1 MTGTPMLALQ
11 SPKAAV
17 QLAMLINML
26 SIGSLMMVMPLGPDF
41 VRELGMPPSQI
52 GYLSGAATLAAAL
65 SGLLA
70 APWLDRFERK
80 LTLLVLLAL
89 RFLALAGCAL
99 ADDPTELI
107 GLFMLSGLMAGPM
120 GAVLM
125 ALLLD
130 LIPPAERG
138 RQLAYLGIGFSLAAI
153 VIVPLSLEL
162 ALRAGWAAPFLVFG
176 GLGLVFV
183 ALGAWLIPTPSRH
196 ERVPGGFWPL
206 LRSPLCLA
214 AYAIIS
220 VQMAG
225 HFLLV
230 PHFSNYFQFNLAFP
244 REQIGLL
251 FLAGGLGSILAMR
264 LGGTW
269 IDRGSA
275 VRVVLI
281 SSGGLSLVTLLGFAL
296 PLGLPLYLTFTLF
309 MALSAVRTNSTL
321 TIAAGVPAPH
331 QRGAF
336 MALQG
341 TVSNTAAGLAS
352 LASARY
358 LSAGPANEL
367 IGFDHLAW
375 LYAVAGLAAGFG
387 VLGLLR
393 GIRQR
398 GEPAAA
404 TSTTKAAESAKSS

>member
-1 MTGTPMLALQ
+1 MSVLQ
-11 SPKAAV
+11 SPKATV

-26 SIGSLMMVMPLGPDF
+26 SIGGLMMVMPLGPDF
-41 VRELGMPPSQI
+41 VRYLGMPPSQI

-70 APWLDRFERK
+70 APFLDRFERK
-80 LTLLVLLAL
+80 RTLLILLAL
-89 RFLALAGCAL
+89 RFAALASCAL
-99 ADDPTELI
+99 ADSPAVLI

-153 VIVPLSLEL
+153 VVVPLALEL

-176 GLGLVFV
+176 GLGLLL
-183 ALGAWLIPTPSRH
+183 ALLGGWLIPTPARH

-206 LRSPLCLA
+206 LRSPLCLTA
-214 AYAIIS
+214 FAIIS

-230 PHFSNYFQFNLAFP
+230 PHFSNYFQFNLDFP

-251 FLAGGLGSILAMR
+251 YLTGGLGSILAMR
-264 LGGTW
+264 LGGRW
-269 IDRGSA
+269 IDRGGA

-281 SSGGLSLVTLLGFAL
+281 SSGGLSLVTLFGFAL
-296 PLGLPLYLTFTLF
+296 PLGLPLYLVFTLF

-331 QRGAF
+331 QRAAF

-352 LASARY
+352 LASAHY
-358 LSAGPANEL
+358 LRAGPDNEL
-367 IGFDHLAW
+367 IGFNHLAW
-375 LYAVAGLAAGFG
+375 LYAVAGLGAGLG

-393 GIRQR
+393 GLGRR
-398 GEPAAA
+398 GEPGAA
-404 TSTTKAAESAKSS
+404 TVSTKAAKSAGSS